1 MTVSI
6 QNTSSSTDNNSLQ
19 HPKGWREVQSIGWLC
34 LGFYLLLALLTHSP
48 LDPGWSKLS
57 SDTLAVSNSAGV
69 AGSWLADL
77 LFSFLGKAA
86 FLIPVFMVIEVLAIW
101 RPHTMTFKFGLRWL
115 AKGLLLISAT
125 GLLALHDVEIDSNII
140 NAAGGII
147 GLEVGSHYFTV
158 LV

>member
-19 HPKGWREVQSIGWLC
+19 HPKGWREVQSIGWLG

-57 SDTLAVSNSAGV
+57 SDTFAVSNSAGV

-77 LFSFLGKAA
+77 MFSFLGKAA
-86 FLIPVFMVIEVLAIW
+86 FLIPIFIM
-101 RPHTMTFKFGLRWL
+101 F
-115 AKGLLLISAT
+115 
-125 GLLALHDVEIDSNII
+125 
-140 NAAGGII
+140 
-147 GLEVGSHYFTV
+147 
-158 LV
+158 